1 MPEAGKGRLAGK
13 KAIIVGAGQT
23 PSSVAGDETIGN
35 GRAMAILFAREG
47 AEVMCVDNRLDSAQD
62 TVAMIEQEGGPNGG
76 KAFAYQA
83 DVTRS
88 ADCISIA
95 REGVVRLKRI
105 DILVNNVGA
114 GRGDAPPHAIEED
127 AWDRIMDINLK
138 SMMLTIRHVLPVM
151 RQQGSGAILN
161 ISSLA
166 AIAGHHMVTYEVSKA
181 AVNRLTSVVAQGNA
195 KYSIRCNVI
204 MPGLMDTPMAI
215 TGIAAASGKSR
226 DALRAER
233 NARVPM
239 GQMGTGWDT
248 AYAALFLCSDE
259 AKFVTGVA
267 LPVDGGMSTRI
278 G

>member
-1 MPEAGKGRLAGK
+1 MAGRLEGK
-13 KAIIVGAGQT
+13 TAIIVGAGQT
-23 PSSVAGDETIGN
+23 PGDTIGN

-47 AEVMCVDNRLDSAQD
+47 AEVMCVDRRLDSAEE
-62 TVAMIEQEGGPNGG
+62 TVKMVADEGGR
-76 KAFAYQA
+76 AFAFEA
-83 DVTRS
+83 DVTKG
-88 ADCISIA
+88 IA
-95 REGVVRLKRI
+95 CAAIAAEAVARLKRI
-105 DILVNNVGA
+105 DILVNNVGT
-114 GRGDAPPHAIEED
+114 GQGDAPPHAIEED
-127 AWDRIMDINLK
+127 AWDRIMDVNLK
-138 SMMLTIRHVLPVM
+138 SMMLTIRHILPVM
-151 RQQGSGAILN
+151 RQQRTGAITN

-195 KYSIRCNVI
+195 KYGIRCNVV

-215 TGIAAASGKSR
+215 ESIAASSGKSQ

-248 AYAALFLCSDE
+248 AYAALFLSSDE
-259 AKFVTGVA
+259 AKFITGIA

>member
-1 MPEAGKGRLAGK
+1 MSETGRGRLEGK
-13 KAIIVGAGQT
+13 TAIIVGAGQT
-23 PSSVAGDETIGN
+23 PGETIGN
-35 GRAMAILFAREG
+35 GRAMAILFAQEG
-47 AEVMCVDNRLDSAQD
+47 ATVMCVDKRLASAEE
-62 TVAMIEQEGGPNGG
+62 TVGMISANEPSGKG
-76 KAFAYQA
+76 KAFAFEA
-83 DVTRS
+83 DITKP
-88 ADCISIA
+88 ADCAAIA
-95 REGVVRLKRI
+95 REAVVRLKRI
-105 DILVNNVGA
+105 DILVNNVGT
-114 GRGDAPPHAIEED
+114 GRGDAPPHAIEEE

-138 SMMLTIRHVLPVM
+138 SMMLTIRHILPVM
-151 RQQGSGAILN
+151 RQQGAGAILN

-195 KYSIRCNVI
+195 KYGVRCNVI

-215 TGIAAASGKSR
+215 TGIAAASGKSQ
-226 DALRAER
+226 DDLRAER

-239 GQMGTGWDT
+239 GAMGTGWDT

-259 AKFVTGVA
+259 AKFITGVT

>member
-1 MPEAGKGRLAGK
+1 MTGRLEGK
-13 KAIIVGAGQT
+13 TAIIVGAGQT
-23 PSSVAGDETIGN
+23 PGETIGN

-47 AEVMCVDNRLDSAQD
+47 AEVMCVDKRLDSAQE
-62 TVAMIEQEGGPNGG
+62 TVAMIEQEGG
-76 KAFAYQA
+76 KAFAHQA

-138 SMMLTIRHVLPVM
+138 SMMLTIRRVLPVM

-166 AIAGHHMVTYEVSKA
+166 AIAGHHMVAYEVSKA

-195 KYSIRCNVI
+195 KYGVRCNVV

-215 TGIAAASGKSR
+215 AGIAAASGKSQ

>member
-1 MPEAGKGRLAGK
+1 M
-13 KAIIVGAGQT
+13 
-23 PSSVAGDETIGN
+23 
-35 GRAMAILFAREG
+35 
-47 AEVMCVDNRLDSAQD
+47 
-62 TVAMIEQEGGPNGG
+62 
-76 KAFAYQA
+76 
-83 DVTRS
+83 DV
-88 ADCISIA
+88 
-95 REGVVRLKRI
+95 
-105 DILVNNVGA
+105 
-114 GRGDAPPHAIEED
+114 
-127 AWDRIMDINLK
+127 NLK

-181 AVNRLTSVVAQGNA
+181 AVNRLTSVVAQSNA
-195 KYSIRCNVI
+195 KYGVRCNVI

-215 TGIAAASGKSR
+215 TGIAAASGKSQET
-226 DALRAER
+226 LRAER

-259 AKFVTGVA
+259 AKFITGVA